1 MFNRTIALAAAF
13 STAGALAAYAQSES
27 AVDADLTNK
36 GQVLE
41 NAAEVEDGD
50 TEVKAKTY
58 SEDGDDIVVIA
69 SQTSGSADEGQD
81 DEVAQDETGSENTE
95 AENILKIAEPG
106 AMIYTVTGDPV
117 GTVSY
122 TEDSGEMGGLVFV
135 DLDPAGGYQVPTV
148 GIQVKSLQTT
158 NQGKALEYAFSLD
171 YLRDRIAD
179 AINRG

>member
-13 STAGALAAYAQSES
+13 STAGALAAYADSTVGED
-27 AVDADLTNK
+27 VTNK

-41 NAAEVEDGD
+41 NAAEVTDGK
-50 TEVKAKTY
+50 TTVETKTY
-58 SEDGDDIVVIA
+58 SEDGDDIVVIG
-69 SQTSGSADEGQD
+69 SQTSGSADEGVD

-95 AENILKIAEPG
+95 GENILLIAEPG
-106 AMIYTVTGDPV
+106 TKIFTVTGEPV

-135 DLDPAGGYQVPTV
+135 DLDPEAGYQVPTV

-158 NQGKALEYAFSLD
+158 NQGKALEYAFSVD

-179 AINRG
+179 ALSRG

>member
-1 MFNRTIALAAAF
+1 MFTRTIALAAAF
-13 STAGALAAYAQSES
+13 STAGALGAYAQSTVGED
-27 AVDADLTNK
+27 VTNK

-41 NAAEVEDGD
+41 NAAEVKDGE
-50 TEVKAKTY
+50 TEINTKTY

-69 SQTSGSADEGQD
+69 SQTSGSADEGVD

-95 AENILKIAEPG
+95 GENILKIAKPG
-106 AMIYTVTGDPV
+106 QMIYTVTGDSV

-122 TEDSGEMGGLVFV
+122 TEDQGEAGALVFV
-135 DLDPAGGYQVPTV
+135 DLDPEAGLQVPSV